1 MQLRV
6 KDYQNTWSAPVSK
19 YITTNNVQP
28 IASFK
33 IKNNN
38 VSIYENVE
46 VVDGSYDPYGG
57 TITSRKWT
65 VFKDGTQIYEGST
78 VLQNY
83 LNYGTGKYTMKL
95 QVTNNRGMSSETF
108 SRNFT
113 VIPDDE
119 APEFVAT
126 PTSCDWQSS
135 VTVNVKFSDRL
146 GSGFKV
152 TNMQLLIARVLL
164 RVGAVQL
171 LRVQI
176 I

>member
-83 LNYGTGKYTMKL
+83 LNYGTG
-95 QVTNNRGMSSETF
+95 NIR
-108 SRNFT
+108 
-113 VIPDDE
+113 
-119 APEFVAT
+119 
-126 PTSCDWQSS
+126 
-135 VTVNVKFSDRL
+135 
-146 GSGFKV
+146 
-152 TNMQLLIARVLL
+152 
-164 RVGAVQL
+164 
-171 LRVQI
+171 
-176 I
+176 